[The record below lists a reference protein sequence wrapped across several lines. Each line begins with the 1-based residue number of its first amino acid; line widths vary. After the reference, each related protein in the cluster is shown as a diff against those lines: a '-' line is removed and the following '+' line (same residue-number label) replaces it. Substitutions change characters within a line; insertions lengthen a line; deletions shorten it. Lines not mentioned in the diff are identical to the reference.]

1 MSGSGISW
9 AICKSAPS
17 SRQITMPAPHHSVFT
32 GQMPFLPPNQQRQST
47 EGTQLQILSYITV
60 MQSLPTQHVCGFCML
75 QISLTVITTIT
86 TLVTH
91 NEGVWESAAE
101 DIEYNHDELGLWN
114 VRKATMNVDLQTTD
128 QLQHISEHNLNTH
141 TRRSVNIRPH
151 SLCKLIPHHRP
162 TISQCILAGKFRCR
176 Q

>member
-1 MSGSGISW
+1 
-9 AICKSAPS
+9 
-17 SRQITMPAPHHSVFT
+17 
-32 GQMPFLPPNQQRQST
+32 
-47 EGTQLQILSYITV
+47 
-60 MQSLPTQHVCGFCML
+60 ML

-141 TRRSVNIRPH
+141 THDDRSTYDHTHYVN
-151 SLCKLIPHHRP
+151 
-162 TISQCILAGKFRCR
+162 
-176 Q
+176 